1 MKHIATMIGA
11 VLFASTF
18 AGAGFAASAST
29 DNATAQP
36 PAASANPSVSANG
49 TQPGMMTNQ
58 NGSQTNNQ
66 TAANASGSMANMQK
80 MMRSNLEKAGFSDVK
95 IMPESFLVRAKDP
108 QGNPVMMVINPDSF
122 EAVTTIAPN
131 NGAKGGNGNAATANQ
146 NTNHTSV
153 Q

>member
-1 MKHIATMIGA
+1 
-11 VLFASTF
+11 
-18 AGAGFAASAST
+18 
-29 DNATAQP
+29 
-36 PAASANPSVSANG
+36 
-49 TQPGMMTNQ
+49 MTNQ
-58 NGSQTNNQ
+58 NGSQTSNQ

-80 MMRSNLEKAGFSDVK
+80 MMRSNLEKAGFTDVK
-95 IMPESFLVRAKDP
+95 VMPQSFLVRAKDP

-131 NGAKGGNGNAATANQ
+131 KGNAAAANQ